1 MGGVQVLYDSG
12 VPLVLVPCMG
22 VTSHLHSTV
31 PEIEKYV
38 EPCGDIGAFL
48 SMRFKEYSDNH
59 VGWAKEIWDMA
70 AVAWLLDEKWTPSV
84 LAHTPIM
91 TDNITYSE
99 DRGRHL
105 LRYVTYVDRNPIL
118 QDFFAKLQAFAAK

>member
-1 MGGVQVLYDSG
+1 
-12 VPLVLVPCMG
+12 MG
-22 VTSHLHSTV
+22 VTSHLLSTV

-70 AVAWLLDEKWTPSV
+70 AVGWLLDDKWAPSV
-84 LAHTPIM
+84 LGHTPIM

-118 QDFFAKLQAFAAK
+118 QDFFARLEAFTKR